1 MAGNTINVQGSYIDV
16 HDNENVYLNVDKA
29 NVNVNVNENE
39 NAARTKTKDNNNNEM
54 PEALRSEEAEKL
66 MEALVDE
73 GLLDEAWQPV
83 GLSRPQ
89 AAMLADRV
97 AEVLGIK
104 NKWKVFEQLWNRKN
118 LRNDYN
124 TAINECAY
132 FDEYRKK
139 LEKIIR

>member
-16 HDNENVYLNVDKA
+16 HDNEVVNLNVDKA
-29 NVNVNVNENE
+29 EVSLTPSPSPKGEGSEYLSHNDNEV
-39 NAARTKTKDNNNNEM
+39 
-54 PEALRSEEAEKL
+54 PQALRSEEAEKL

-73 GLLDEAWQPV
+73 GMLDEAWQPV

-97 AEVLGIK
+97 AGVLGIK
-104 NKWKVFEQLWNRKN
+104 NKWKVFEQLWNKKN

-132 FDEYRKK
+132 FADFRKK
-139 LEKIIR
+139 LEK

>member
-1 MAGNTINVQGSYIDV
+1 MIKIGTVNGDVIEAGGVKNVTNNYYSND
-16 HDNENVYLNVDKA
+16 
-29 NVNVNVNENE
+29 NVNEN
-39 NAARTKTKDNNNNEM
+39 DNEM
-54 PEALRSEEAEKL
+54 PQALRSKEAERL

-73 GLLDEAWQPV
+73 GMLDEAWQPV
-83 GLSRPQ
+83 DLSRPR
-89 AAMLADRV
+89 AAMIADRV

-139 LEKIIR
+139 LAKIIR

>member
-1 MAGNTINVQGSYIDV
+1 MQGSYIDV
-16 HDNENVYLNVDKA
+16 HDNEVVNLNVDKA
-29 NVNVNVNENE
+29 EVGLTEGTEQTEDTEHEVV
-39 NAARTKTKDNNNNEM
+39 
-54 PEALRSEEAEKL
+54 PESLRSEKAREV
-66 MEALVDE
+66 MEALVAG

-139 LEKIIR
+139 LAKIIR